1 MSIQSEVMFI
11 VGIQPR
17 SKTLGTMDSYKGEP
31 YAKKSMGGAY
41 AYSDFVSVPSS
52 VLCRK
57 RSGTGAPVKH
67 AVGGCRTGSTNSS
80 RKPTGTG

>member
-1 MSIQSEVMFI
+1 MFI

-31 YAKKSMGGAY
+31 NAKKSMDGDFTF
-41 AYSDFVSVPSS
+41 SDFVSVPSS

-57 RSGTGAPVKH
+57 GSGTRAPAKH
-67 AVGGCRTGSTNSS
+67 AGGGCRTGSNDSS